1 MKKAGNFFKRISDQL
16 HSHHSFMELLPPS
29 PCSPM
34 EETDFDLETSPS
46 SAVEDWL
53 RERFR
58 EREERRRR
66 RRPGSLAAA
75 VEEEMG
81 REVGLRI
88 WRVFIIEELIVLRRE
103 EDDEQKKELE
113 KCGCFRERK

>member
-1 MKKAGNFFKRISDQL
+1 
-16 HSHHSFMELLPPS
+16 MELLPPS

-34 EETDFDLETSPS
+34 EETDLDLEKSPS
-46 SAVEDWL
+46 SAVEGWL
-53 RERFR
+53 RES
-58 EREERRRR
+58 EERRRR

-75 VEEEMG
+75 VDEETG

-103 EDDEQKKELE
+103 EDDEQKK
-113 KCGCFRERK
+113 RKRK

>member
-1 MKKAGNFFKRISDQL
+1 
-16 HSHHSFMELLPPS
+16 MELLPPS

-34 EETDFDLETSPS
+34 EETDLDLEKSPS
-46 SAVEDWL
+46 SAVEGWL

-58 EREERRRR
+58 ESEERRRR

-75 VEEEMG
+75 VEEETG

-88 WRVFIIEELIVLRRE
+88 WRVFIIEERRE
-103 EDDEQKKELE
+103 EDDEQKKEE
-113 KCGCFRERK
+113 KVRNAYERDRERDRERK